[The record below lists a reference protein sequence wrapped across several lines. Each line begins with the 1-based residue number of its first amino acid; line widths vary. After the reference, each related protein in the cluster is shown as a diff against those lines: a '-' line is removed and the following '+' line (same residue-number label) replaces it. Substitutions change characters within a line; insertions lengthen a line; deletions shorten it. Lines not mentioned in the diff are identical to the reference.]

1 MTPEVEEYYK
11 KQEEAKHDAWN
22 PPQGSEQFEKN
33 QKKQPFGWLPEKKA
47 SLATY
52 LQKQKEK
59 DKTLSPA
66 DEKFLDEWKH
76 VRKQEPQAS
85 SFTSSGKS
93 HRMCKK

>member
-47 SLATY
+47 SLAFY

-59 DKTLSPA
+59 GKTLSPA
-66 DEKFLDEWKH
+66 DEKFLDE
-76 VRKQEPQAS
+76 
-85 SFTSSGKS
+85 
-93 HRMCKK
+93 